1 MTAIQ
6 FLAEWALRSSA
17 FILSGTLVLR
27 ALRVKDAAIRLAAW
41 TAMLGGSLAMPLLTA
56 ALPKTPLIRLA
67 MPNLIP
73 RQTGTLW
80 EIDRRAAVTGSA
92 NSRHGANISTQ
103 SAGISKGYDW
113 PRFALTI
120 YFTHS
125 GFLLLRLCA
134 GLIMSNLLLRRSRAT
149 GRTAEGIEI
158 RESDRVSAPLSL
170 GIVRPAILLPCDWR
184 DWDGAKLGAVLA
196 HERSHILRR
205 DPAVQLL
212 STIHRTVLWH
222 SPLSWYL
229 HRNIVRVAE
238 EASDDAAVAATNDP
252 TSYAEMLLG
261 FMQRSVH
268 GSDCQGVAMA
278 RYGSAER
285 RIHRILDGTAPSG
298 GISGRRIAAILA
310 IGAPLAFV
318 VAAGHPEEAPPQLRA
333 ASAFAAGFTAK
344 PSAGTA
350 STAAAAATP
359 VHPGTARFL
368 IRRRENPARLAF
380 AAASVRL
387 SQPGSRPG
395 PIRALPGGDGYSAQ
409 DASVKLMI
417 GLMYKIPARQI
428 VGDPRWL
435 AADGYDIEAKADH
448 AHTLDEL
455 HAMFQN
461 LLSDRFQ
468 LKFHKEIRQGPV
480 YTLTV
485 DAAGSKMK
493 VNQSSERFDYPI
505 AGDKDGVAVGTKVPM
520 EYLCWWL
527 GQVLYKYER
536 PVIDKTGLDKQY
548 DFRLS
553 FAPDLPPGFPREK
566 LPPGILD
573 RPSIFDALSDQLG
586 LKLQAENGPVDYFVI
601 DHVERPAGN

>member
-1 MTAIQ
+1 MTTIQ

-17 FILSGTLVLR
+17 FILSGTVVLL
-27 ALRVKDAAIRLAAW
+27 ALRVKDASIRLAAW

-56 ALPKTPLIRLA
+56 ALPKAPLIRLA

-73 RQTGTLW
+73 RQVAIPW
-80 EIDRRAAVTGSA
+80 EIYRGAVEPDGA
-92 NSRHGANISTQ
+92 NSREGANISTQ
-103 SAGISKGYDW
+103 SASVSKGYDW
-113 PRFALTI
+113 PRIALTI
-120 YFTHS
+120 YFSLS

-134 GLIMSNLLLRRSRAT
+134 GLIMSSLLLRRSRAT
-149 GRTAEGIEI
+149 GRTTEGIEI

-170 GIVRPAILLPCDWR
+170 GIARPAILLPCDWS
-184 DWDGAKLGAVLA
+184 DWDGAKLDAVLA

-205 DPAVQLL
+205 DPTVQLL
-212 STIHRTVLWH
+212 STIHRAVLWH

-238 EASDDAAVAATNDP
+238 EASDDAAVAASNDP

-268 GSDCQGVAMA
+268 RSDWQGIAMA

-285 RIHRILDGTAPSG
+285 RIHRILDGTAPSL
-298 GISGRRIAAILA
+298 GISPRRIAAILA
-310 IGAPLAFV
+310 LGAPLAFIA
-318 VAAGHPEEAPPQLRA
+318 AAGHSQEAPPPLRTA
-333 ASAFAAGFTAK
+333 TAFTAGFTAK
-344 PSAGTA
+344 PPAGTA

-359 VHPGTARFL
+359 VQPGKARFL
-368 IRRRENPARLAF
+368 TRRRENPARLTF

-409 DASVKLMI
+409 DASVKLI
-417 GLMYKIPARQI
+417 ISLMYKIPMRQI
-428 VGDPRWL
+428 MGDPHWL
-435 AADGYDIEAKADH
+435 AADGYDIEARADH

-455 HAMFQN
+455 HLMFQN
-461 LLSDRFQ
+461 LLADRFQ
-468 LKFHKEIRQGPV
+468 LKFHKEIKQGPV
-480 YTLTV
+480 YMLTV
-485 DAAGSKMK
+485 DASGSKMK
-493 VNQSSERFDYPI
+493 VNQTPERFDYPI
-505 AGDKDGVAVGTKVPM
+505 AGDKDGVAVGTRVPM

-536 PVIDKTGLDKQY
+536 PVIDNTGLDRQY

-553 FAPDLPPGFPREK
+553 FAPDLPPGFPMEK
-566 LPPGILD
+566 LPPGLLD

-586 LKLQAENGPVDYFVI
+586 LKLQAENGPVEYFVI
-601 DHVERPAGN
+601 DHVVRPEGN